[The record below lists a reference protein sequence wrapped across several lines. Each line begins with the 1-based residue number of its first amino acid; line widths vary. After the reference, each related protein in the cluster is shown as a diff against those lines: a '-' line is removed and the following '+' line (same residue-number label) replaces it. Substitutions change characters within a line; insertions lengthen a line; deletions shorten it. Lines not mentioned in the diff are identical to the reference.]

1 MSFINSNLKN
11 TYFALRHAHS
21 IANEKHLIL
30 SYPENGLKN
39 YGLSKKGEKQTLE
52 KLKPAM
58 LKEFKLTR
66 KNTHTI
72 SSDFLRALETAEIF
86 CKLNRLEPPV
96 FDKRLR
102 ERYFGEFEKMSSLN
116 YQKIWQKDY
125 ENENHHYK
133 NVESMTDVGKRIQD
147 IIKEYFDIKD
157 KQSIETKRL
166 TELKRVINLY
176 CDLKGIDRVFGKEG
190 YITRLPQQ
198 RFTYNM
204 GQVKQILEPINK
216 WNEILTINS
225 AKFKKVIDSLP
236 YDLKKQ
242 IDQTKTLKSEF
253 KVISMSRKK

>member
-66 KNTHTI
+66 KNTLTI
-72 SSDFLRALETAEIF
+72 SSDFLRAQETAEIF
-86 CKLNRLEPPV
+86 CKLNYLEPPV

-147 IIKEYFDIKD
+147 II
-157 KQSIETKRL
+157 
-166 TELKRVINLY
+166 N
-176 CDLKGIDRVFGKEG
+176 
-190 YITRLPQQ
+190 
-198 RFTYNM
+198 
-204 GQVKQILEPINK
+204 ILEKKYKDLNIVLCSHGDILKITLAVIQNK
-216 WNEILTINS
+216 KLTTDPQLVSFDNAEIRKLNFVN
-225 AKFKKVIDSLP
+225 KN
-236 YDLKKQ
+236 
-242 IDQTKTLKSEF
+242 TK
-253 KVISMSRKK
+253 